1 MTGQDRWD
9 ESRRGLALKLG
20 LSLAGLGWLRLFVE
34 LGDREL
40 DLALVG
46 LLLTVGIALPLI
58 ALYSRPPATVGALA
72 QVGLLLAVVLV
83 CQGPLGYGEALPFL
97 ALPLLLSLFLLP
109 AWLAVPAAVG
119 MSLLPLI
126 LSGSLVPVGR
136 ESSTLLLASV
146 GMVGLLQASTG
157 RSLLFEAWGQT
168 EQLNVLAREVR
179 LRQEEVNRLNKALRV
194 SNGLLKRSLNE
205 LGQAQREA
213 QEARQ
218 LKEQFA
224 TTVSHELRT
233 PLNII
238 LGFVEVMQRYPEVY
252 AGAVWTP
259 ALRRDV
265 IEIQRSARYLSELI
279 DDVLDLARLQAL
291 KMPVR
296 REHVDLR
303 VIVEEA
309 IEVASRLLADRGE
322 VRLVRHVPS
331 DLPELFIDRTR
342 IRQVLLNLLAN
353 ACRFTEKGEITVA
366 VMVQA
371 DEVVV
376 SVADTGPGIPPEE
389 SERIFEEFEQADTG
403 DEDGLRRLGKGLGLA
418 IAKRFVQMHG
428 GRVWVES
435 ALGEGSTF
443 FFTLPLEEKQVVRL
457 PEAGAD
463 GLPRDERVPTVV
475 LVDEPEGRAFLSR
488 HLEGY
493 RIVGATDLLEARKL
507 VRQEHPD
514 AVIVNVPP
522 EPADAPHGAPPPF
535 VSEPVP
541 VVQCSL
547 PVSHNYV
554 EGELFDDW
562 LVKPIGDDRLAGAL
576 ERVARAGTLL
586 IVDDDPS
593 FVRLV
598 RRLLEVQRAPYRVI
612 WAHGGQEALEKVRG
626 EPVDVVL
633 LDIALPDLGGH
644 SVARIIRQEM
654 GERSPAIVAVTAI
667 QPGMEGSGRQARSFS
682 VTSAAGLS
690 EDDTLTLIRACLT
703 QLKPAYLP
711 ELPAPERLAVEDGSQ
726 AW

>member
-1 MTGQDRWD
+1 MKGQDRWD

-34 LGDREL
+34 LGNRDL

-46 LLLTVGIALPLI
+46 LLLTAGVALPLI
-58 ALYSRPPATVGALA
+58 ALYSRPPAIVGALA
-72 QVGLLLAVVLV
+72 QVGLLVAVVLV
-83 CQGPLGYGEALPFL
+83 CQGPLGYGETLPFL
-97 ALPLLLSLFLLP
+97 VLPLLLSLFLLP
-109 AWLAVPAAVG
+109 LWLAAATAAGVT
-119 MSLLPLI
+119 LLPLVVSSGPVQ
-126 LSGSLVPVGR
+126 LSSGGVA
-136 ESSTLLLASV
+136 LLLASV
-146 GMVGLLQASTG
+146 GLVGLLQALTG
-157 RSLLFEAWGQT
+157 KSLLFEAWGQT
-168 EQLNVLAREVR
+168 EQMNALAREVR

-213 QEARQ
+213 QEARL

-296 REHVDLR
+296 REYADLG

-309 IEVASRLLADRGE
+309 IEVASRLLADKGE
-322 VRLVRHVPS
+322 VRVVRRMPS
-331 DLPELFIDRTR
+331 ELPELFIDRTR

-366 VMVQA
+366 VVVQT

-389 SERIFEEFEQADTG
+389 SERIFEEFEQAHA
-403 DEDGLRRLGKGLGLA
+403 EDGAGLRRLGKGLGLA

-435 ALGEGSTF
+435 TLGQGSTF

-457 PEAGAD
+457 PAVGAE

-493 RIVGATDLLEARKL
+493 RIVGATDMLEARRL
-507 VRQEHPD
+507 ARQEHPD
-514 AVIVNVPP
+514 ALIVNVPP
-522 EPADAPHGAPPPF
+522 EPEDALHGAPPPF
-535 VSEPVP
+535 VTERVP
-541 VVQCSL
+541 VLQCSL

-554 EGELFDDW
+554 DGELFDDW
-562 LVKPIGDDRLAGAL
+562 LVKPIGDDRLAAAL
-576 ERVARAGTLL
+576 ERVAGARTLL

-598 RRLLEVQRAPYRVI
+598 RRLLEAQRAPYRVI
-612 WAHGGQEALEKVRG
+612 WAHGGQEALEKVRT

-644 SVARIIRQEM
+644 SVARTIRREL
-654 GERSPAIVAVTAI
+654 GERSPAIVAVTAM
-667 QPGMEGSGRQARSFS
+667 QPGTEGPGRQARSFS

-690 EDDTLTLIRACLT
+690 EDDTLTLIRACLG

-711 ELPAPERLAVEDGSQ
+711 ELPAPERLAAGDGSP
-726 AW
+726 A